1 MKQTRPVNEQPVVL
15 KSFIHGWGLFA
26 NRKYLKGQMIIEF
39 VGEILTPEVA
49 NQREEMYEI
58 MNE

>member
-1 MKQTRPVNEQPVVL
+1 ML
-15 KSFIHGWGLFA
+15 KSVIHGWGLFA

-49 NQREEMYEI
+49 NQREEMYMI
-58 MNE
+58 MTE